1 MNIMNYKPLIGH
13 QSSSQ
18 TSFSLGT
25 LQDAAETD
33 THFLII
39 CIKSHRFKGKD
50 QKYLGGLLEFEL

>member
-1 MNIMNYKPLIGH
+1 MDIMNYNPFISY

-33 THFLII
+33 THFLIM
-39 CIKSHRFKGKD
+39 CIKSHRVTGKD